1 VVEDHPVSRRIL
13 VDTLKR
19 WNIEA
24 QEAES
29 CKSATQ
35 SLERAKRAKTP
46 FRLVLLDD
54 TLPGVDSYEF
64 AARIR
69 KSARLGAQAVIVL
82 GSALRREADR
92 LDSGVLSCLTKPVKQ
107 SELLDAVRSAAG
119 VSSRSRARRAPA
131 ARRPA
136 QRIKSALDILL
147 VEDNPVNRRLAQHVL
162 EKEGYRVVAA
172 DNGAAAL
179 KTLEGKHFDLVL
191 MDVQMPRMDGIET
204 TTAIRNR
211 EKIIGG
217 YIPIV
222 ALTAHAM
229 VGDRERCLK
238 AGMDGYLIKPIQP
251 AMLLEAVE
259 RLHLVYSGRSKS
271 AHGKIVLDRA
281 ALLDRVDGDM
291 QLLGEIT
298 KLFLKECE
306 PLMASAREAM
316 KNGNAS
322 RFAYDVHTL
331 RGMFRNL
338 SATAAQET
346 AGKLEELDLVK
357 DREKVQAAYAL
368 LEQEAQALTAELG
381 GMIDKTVV
389 SSEAM

>member
-1 VVEDHPVSRRIL
+1 
-13 VDTLKR
+13 
-19 WNIEA
+19 
-24 QEAES
+24 
-29 CKSATQ
+29 
-35 SLERAKRAKTP
+35 
-46 FRLVLLDD
+46 
-54 TLPGVDSYEF
+54 
-64 AARIR
+64 
-69 KSARLGAQAVIVL
+69 VIVL
-82 GSALRREADR
+82 GSALRREEKGDR
-92 LDSGVLSCLTKPVKQ
+92 LDRGVSSFLTKPVKQ
-107 SELLDAVRSAAG
+107 SELLDAVRSVFG
-119 VSSRSRARRAPA
+119 ISSRSGARRAPA
-131 ARRPA
+131 ASGPA

-179 KTLEGKHFDLVL
+179 KALERSHFDLVL

-204 TTAIRNR
+204 TVAIRR
-211 EKIIGG
+211 KEEISGER
-217 YIPIV
+217 IPIV

-251 AMLLEAVE
+251 ATLLEAIE
-259 RLHLVYSGRSKS
+259 RLHIVSRGQSKS
-271 AHGKIVLDRA
+271 ARARKSVLDRA

-291 QLLGEIT
+291 QLLGEIA
-298 KLFLKECE
+298 KLFMQECG

-316 KNGNAS
+316 NTGNAS

-338 SATAAQET
+338 SAIAAQEA

-357 DREKVQAAYAL
+357 DREKVEEVIAL
-368 LEQEAQALTAELG
+368 LEQEAQAFKAELG

-389 SSEAM
+389 SSAAA